1 MTYKS
6 MYKYELAMA
15 AGVSTDT
22 FRRWLISDRD
32 VFEAMGISPKQ
43 HLLPPVA
50 VRYICEKYVIEIP

>member
-22 FRRWLISDRD
+22 FRRWLQSGQSRLR
-32 VFEAMGISPKQ
+32 Q
-43 HLLPPVA
+43 HQGRQLQRLDTPHHPRTHFPPQ
-50 VRYICEKYVIEIP
+50 RHI